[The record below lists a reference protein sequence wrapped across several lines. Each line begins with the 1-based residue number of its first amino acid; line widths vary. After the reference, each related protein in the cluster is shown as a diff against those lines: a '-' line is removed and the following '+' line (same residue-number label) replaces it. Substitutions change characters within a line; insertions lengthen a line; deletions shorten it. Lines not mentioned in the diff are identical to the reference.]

1 MSSATLGLPCM
12 FFILRRFSGF
22 AFFLF
27 SSTGIKKWLPSN
39 TKTVGT
45 KCGLNPE
52 PTVANLATLALC
64 IKSSISG
71 EIIKGIVVVLY
82 RENMFSLENV
92 EDSHRYRK
100 DLKQ

>member
-1 MSSATLGLPCM
+1 GL
-12 FFILRRFSGF
+12 

-45 KCGLNPE
+45 KWGLNPE

-71 EIIKGIVVVLY
+71 VIINDILIVLY
-82 RENMFSLENV
+82 RENMSVLENM
-92 EDSHRYRK
+92 EDSHPYIK
-100 DLKQ
+100 EDSQTIDYY

>member
-1 MSSATLGLPCM
+1 MSSATLELPCM

-45 KCGLNPE
+45 KCGLNSE
-52 PTVANLATLALC
+52 PTVANLATLALSINASTDGGMLKAVSIVWSSQIYLFL
-64 IKSSISG
+64 IKHSCN
-71 EIIKGIVVVLY
+71 K
-82 RENMFSLENV
+82 
-92 EDSHRYRK
+92 SHVK
-100 DLKQ
+100 IL

>member
-1 MSSATLGLPCM
+1 M
-12 FFILRRFSGF
+12 FFILLRFSGL

-45 KCGLNPE
+45 KCGLNSE
-52 PTVANLATLALC
+52 LTVANLATLALC

-71 EIIKGIVVVLY
+71 VIINDILIVLY
-82 RENMFSLENV
+82 RKNMCALENME
-92 EDSHRYRK
+92 EGHGYRK
-100 DLKQ
+100 DSQTIDYY

>member
-1 MSSATLGLPCM
+1 
-12 FFILRRFSGF
+12 
-22 AFFLF
+22 
-27 SSTGIKKWLPSN
+27 LPSN

-71 EIIKGIVVVLY
+71 AIIKDILIVLY
-82 RENMFSLENV
+82 LENMCALENM
-92 EDSHRYRK
+92 EDNNQCRRV
-100 DLKQ
+100 LKQ

>member
-1 MSSATLGLPCM
+1 M
-12 FFILRRFSGF
+12 FFILRRFSGL

-27 SSTGIKKWLPSN
+27 SSTGIKKRLPSN

-45 KCGLNPE
+45 KCGLDPE

-64 IKSSISG
+64 INSSISG

>member
-1 MSSATLGLPCM
+1 LD
-12 FFILRRFSGF
+12 
-22 AFFLF
+22 
-27 SSTGIKKWLPSN
+27 
-39 TKTVGT
+39 
-45 KCGLNPE
+45 PE